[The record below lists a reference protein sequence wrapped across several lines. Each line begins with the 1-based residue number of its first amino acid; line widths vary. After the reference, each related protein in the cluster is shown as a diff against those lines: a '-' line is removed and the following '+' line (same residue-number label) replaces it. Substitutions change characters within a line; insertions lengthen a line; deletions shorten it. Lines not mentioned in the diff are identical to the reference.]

1 MKVKLNRDSKLVSRM
16 YFTWFLLGILY
27 AFFMLILN
35 AFGVQFG
42 FIAFIVIIFGSVQY
56 FMSDKMVLWSS
67 GAKLIER
74 QDDER
79 LFQIV
84 DEVSLL
90 AGINPPKIAYM
101 KSDIPNAF
109 ATGRNPKNSLVA
121 VTKGLRE
128 KLNDNELK
136 AVIAHEIA
144 HIVNGDVKVLAI
156 ANFFVTLSSFLMQM
170 FFWNMLFGGLGR
182 SRENN
187 GAGQAI
193 FLLYI
198 VTMIVYFLGQLLVLS
213 LTRYREYGADHT
225 GASLTGTPIH
235 LASAL
240 EKISMSSIKVP
251 SQDLRQFKTANAFM
265 IIPALSGNDISKL
278 MSTHPPVND
287 RIRKLKDLQKQLGYL

>member
-121 VTKGLRE
+121 VTKGLIE

-287 RIRKLKDLQKQLGYL
+287 RIRKLKDLQKQLGDL

>member
-1 MKVKLNRDSKLVSRM
+1 MKVKLNRDSKLVSRI

-287 RIRKLKDLQKQLGYL
+287 RIRKLKDLQKQLGDL

>member
-27 AFFMLILN
+27 AFFILILN

-170 FFWNMLFGGLGR
+170 FFWNMLFGGIGR

-187 GAGQAI
+187 GSGQAI

-225 GASLTGTPIH
+225 GANLTGTPIH

-265 IIPALSGNDISKL
+265 IIPALNGNDISKL

-287 RIRKLKDLQKQLGYL
+287 RIRKLKDLQKQLGDL

>member
-1 MKVKLNRDSKLVSRM
+1 MKVKLNRDGKLVSRM

-35 AFGVQFG
+35 AFGVQFR

-240 EKISMSSIKVP
+240 EKISMSSIRVP

-287 RIRKLKDLQKQLGYL
+287 RIRKLKDLQKQLGDL

>member
-35 AFGVQFG
+35 AFGVQFR

-287 RIRKLKDLQKQLGYL
+287 RIRKLKDLQKQLGDL

>member
-1 MKVKLNRDSKLVSRM
+1 
-16 YFTWFLLGILY
+16 
-27 AFFMLILN
+27 
-35 AFGVQFG
+35 
-42 FIAFIVIIFGSVQY
+42 
-56 FMSDKMVLWSS
+56 MSDKMVLWSS

-156 ANFFVTLSSFLMQM
+156 ANFFVTLSSFLYCI
-170 FFWNMLFGGLGR
+170 FSVNNMC
-182 SRENN
+182 
-187 GAGQAI
+187 
-193 FLLYI
+193 
-198 VTMIVYFLGQLLVLS
+198 
-213 LTRYREYGADHT
+213 D
-225 GASLTGTPIH
+225 P
-235 LASAL
+235 
-240 EKISMSSIKVP
+240 
-251 SQDLRQFKTANAFM
+251 
-265 IIPALSGNDISKL
+265 
-278 MSTHPPVND
+278 
-287 RIRKLKDLQKQLGYL
+287 

>member
-27 AFFMLILN
+27 AFFILVLN

-170 FFWNMLFGGLGR
+170 FFWNMLFGGIGR

-187 GAGQAI
+187 GSGQAI

-265 IIPALSGNDISKL
+265 IIPALNGNDISKL

-287 RIRKLKDLQKQLGYL
+287 RIRKLKDLQKQLGDL

>member
-1 MKVKLNRDSKLVSRM
+1 MKVKLNRDSKLVSRI

-35 AFGVQFG
+35 AFGVQFR

-287 RIRKLKDLQKQLGYL
+287 RIRKLKDLQKQLGDL

>member
-1 MKVKLNRDSKLVSRM
+1 MKVKLKRDSKLVSRM

-27 AFFMLILN
+27 AFFILILN

-170 FFWNMLFGGLGR
+170 FFWNMLFGGIGR

-187 GAGQAI
+187 GSGQAI

-225 GASLTGTPIH
+225 GANLTGTPIH

-287 RIRKLKDLQKQLGYL
+287 RIRKLKDLQKQLGDL

>member
-1 MKVKLNRDSKLVSRM
+1 MKVKLNRDGKLVSRM

-213 LTRYREYGADHT
+213 LTR
-225 GASLTGTPIH
+225 
-235 LASAL
+235 
-240 EKISMSSIKVP
+240 
-251 SQDLRQFKTANAFM
+251 
-265 IIPALSGNDISKL
+265 
-278 MSTHPPVND
+278 
-287 RIRKLKDLQKQLGYL
+287 

>member
-265 IIPALSGNDISKL
+265 IIPALSSNDISKL

-287 RIRKLKDLQKQLGYL
+287 RIRKLKDLQKQLGDL